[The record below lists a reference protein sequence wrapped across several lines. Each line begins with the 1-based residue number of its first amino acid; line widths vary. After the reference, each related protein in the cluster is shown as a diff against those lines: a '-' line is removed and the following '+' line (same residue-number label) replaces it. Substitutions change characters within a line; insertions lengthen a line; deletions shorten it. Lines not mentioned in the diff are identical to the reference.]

1 MTEPQSICLTSNDKT
16 IFWNKKIVMQ
26 YQKQNLG
33 RDLHKLE
40 DGYYNQAGI
49 RTKPSLLDQPEIHLC
64 T

>member
-1 MTEPQSICLTSNDKT
+1 
-16 IFWNKKIVMQ
+16 MQ
-26 YQKQNLG
+26 YQKQKLG
-33 RDLHKLE
+33 RNLHKLE